1 MPTSN
6 SLGKNFEPG
15 EGFAASRDTADMRI
29 AVYAQKPTGAQAE
42 LITGN
47 ENNYDDV
54 ADDGQY
60 ERPSPLFTRTGSAL
74 LHTEDP
80 VVADEATD
88 CFTTA
93 HNLLKEVKG
102 AASLLNLNTAIRLL
116 QSAVYNWPPAKS
128 GRSECLHHLATAL
141 LIRFILTP
149 DESNVLDAV
158 ALRGAASGRVSQ
170 NTLEQMH
177 MFRDVDIDTAADT
190 GESMATAALVLKEF
204 FPVGHTSRLDTALL
218 CYKEALS
225 TLTGRSEQWI
235 IFWELSEALLIKF
248 YLTGNDMHVDE
259 AIAHLRHVQQS
270 KFNRTIGLCAA
281 LVTAYSELRPKE
293 HLTEAVE
300 ICLNIDKKD
309 EEAMKLLGKVD
320 PESEQ
325 WSLEGAIETWR
336 EAESLLSWGNRQR
349 AMTLGG
355 LGDLL
360 EGRFDQYR
368 DPQDIE
374 DAIQLYREALDLCV
388 SPHPDR
394 GMLLYHLASALDTRY
409 EQYGNLDDI
418 NEAIQLH
425 RESLELRPSAH
436 PNRIESL
443 IQMGITMH
451 RLYERRGDPK
461 HNEEA
466 IRLLREALQICPSA
480 HPFRSTILNNLALA
494 IRARYTRRGDPND
507 IGEVIRLQ
515 REVLRLPDPGR
526 SGSLNNLAA
535 AIHTRYQQ
543 QRDPNDIN
551 EAIQLHREALQL
563 RASND
568 LNRSMSLN
576 NLAGAIHERY
586 EQEPDRNDI
595 DEAINLHRESLE
607 LRPSPHPLRSIS
619 LHNLAEAI
627 HTRFKRKGDSNDV
640 YEAIQ
645 QHNNALALRTSPH
658 PERSTSLSGLADVLE
673 TLSLHKKDPSGIE
686 KVIALRKEAIAY
698 AATPALTRFSESLNW
713 ARIADENDD
722 ASRLDAHQS
731 CINLLPQ
738 LAAFDLNLKFRRQM
752 LTRSSIASLV
762 SDSAACAM
770 SLDRNDLA
778 VEFLEA
784 SRSIF
789 WAQALQLR
797 TPLDHLEKV
806 DRSLADRLRE
816 ISRELEQGSFRDTS
830 RNTEPI
836 SESQRHIMSIEAV
849 GVRCRELQEKW
860 TETVKAVQNL
870 PGFEDF
876 LRPKGIASLRKA
888 AESGPIVILLTTG
901 STSSALIVTSSDDVQ
916 CVQLPR
922 IDRPAVARYAEILQE
937 FSKRSIVDLN
947 SFMEKRTVENESDS
961 MIWSHVRSRLD
972 MRQEDSEMVSFDDF
986 LNKLLGILWNDVV
999 HPVFRFL
1006 NIQKSAQP
1014 SRLWWCPTGPF
1025 ALLPIH
1031 AAGIYNQFED
1041 SANFASQYVISSY
1054 APTLTALLNTP
1065 TRTSASFKVSVVI
1078 QPDAPGCSPLPGT
1091 KEELAKITQHV
1102 SSAWLTAL
1110 SRPTGQQVL
1119 DQLLKSS
1126 IAHFACH
1133 GIQDASEP
1141 LNSGLELSDG
1151 RLKVSEI
1158 MKKDDRD
1165 TDSRK
1170 RGMSLAFL
1178 SACETA
1184 KGDKATPDE
1193 VMHLAASLMFAGF
1206 HSVVATMWTM
1216 QDFDGPKV
1224 ADGFYEHLFK
1234 ECAPNSTPPVLPDLK
1249 KSAEALH
1256 LAVDKL
1262 RREPGMSMSR
1272 WVPFVHYGL

>member
-60 ERPSPLFTRTGSAL
+60 ERPSPLFTRTGSAS

-116 QSAVYNWPPAKS
+116 QSAVYNWLPAKS

-204 FPVGHTSRLDTALL
+204 FPVGHTSRLDTALF
-218 CYKEALS
+218 

-235 IFWELSEALLIKF
+235 ILWELSEALLIKF

-281 LVTAYSELRPKE
+281 LE

-300 ICLNIDKKD
+300 IY
-309 EEAMKLLGKVD
+309 EEAMKLLGK
-320 PESEQ
+320 

-336 EAESLLSWGNRQR
+336 EAESLLSWGNGQR

-409 EQYGNLDDI
+409 EQHGNLDDI

-466 IRLLREALQICPSA
+466 IRLLREALELCPSA

-494 IRARYTRRGDPND
+494 IRTRYTRRGDPND
-507 IGEVIRLQ
+507 IDEVIRLQ
-515 REVLRLPDPGR
+515 REVLRLHDPGR

-673 TLSLHKKDPSGIE
+673 TLSGHKKDPSGIE

-698 AATPALTRFSESLNW
+698 AATPPLTRFSESLNW
-713 ARIADENDD
+713 AKIADETDD

-738 LAAFDLNLKFRRQM
+738 LAAFDLNLKSRRQM
-752 LTRSSIASLV
+752 LTRSNIVSLV

-770 SLDRNDLA
+770 SLDCNDVA

-830 RNTEPI
+830 RNTETI

-849 GVRCRELQEKW
+849 GVRCRELQEEW

-888 AESGPIVILLTTG
+888 AESGPIVILLTTA
-901 STSSALIVTSSDDVQ
+901 SASSALIVTSSDDVQ

-922 IDRPAVARYAEILQE
+922 IDRSAVARYAEILQE
-937 FSKRSIVDLN
+937 FNNSI
-947 SFMEKRTVENESDS
+947 T
-961 MIWSHVRSRLD
+961 WSQVRSRLD
-972 MRQEDSEMVSFDDF
+972 MRQEDSEMVSFDEF

-1014 SRLWWCPTGPF
+1014 SRLWWCPTGPS

-1031 AAGIYNQFED
+1031 AAGIYSQD
-1041 SANFASQYVISSY
+1041 SADFASQYVISSY
-1054 APTLTALLNTP
+1054 APTLTALLNIP
-1065 TRTSASFKVSVVI
+1065 TRTTASFKVSVVI

-1102 SSAWLTAL
+1102 SSAWLTDL

-1165 TDSRK
+1165 TDSSK

-1216 QDFDGPKV
+1216 QDFDGPKI

-1262 RREPGMSMSR
+1262 RREPGTSLSR